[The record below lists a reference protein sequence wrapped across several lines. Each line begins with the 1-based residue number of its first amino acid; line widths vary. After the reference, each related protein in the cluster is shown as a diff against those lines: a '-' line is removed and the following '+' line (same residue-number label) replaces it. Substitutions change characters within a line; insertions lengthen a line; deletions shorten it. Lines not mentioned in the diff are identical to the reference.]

1 MNALRTRWVSAL
13 LAPRHV
19 DDYLELLDAT
29 WSVREIR
36 ARVVG
41 VRGEADHATSLLLE
55 PNAIWRGF
63 RAGQF
68 VRVSVDI
75 SGVRHERCFSLS
87 SAPSDGTP
95 LRLTIKSIPGG
106 RVSAWAPSATRHDV
120 LRMSQAVGEFIVP
133 RPAPRRLL
141 CISGGSGITPIVSI
155 VRELLATG
163 YAGRITCLHYARRDM
178 ILGGELAALARRDD
192 RLEVVTCFTQ
202 PARDAI
208 GNRARFSL
216 AQLEACAPDWT
227 ECETYLCGPDTL
239 ANDVTALYHE
249 HGAGSRLHVER
260 FAGNPVRVQVENA
273 SARYRLVL
281 ARSQRVVDAHDGAS
295 LLEQAERSG
304 IQPAHGC
311 RMGICYT
318 CKCTKRSGAVL
329 NMLTGEISVEPNQDI
344 QLCVSAP
351 RSDVTLDL

>member
-1 MNALRTRWVSAL
+1 MPALRARLVSAL
-13 LAPRHV
+13 IAPRHI

-29 WSVREIR
+29 WSVREVR

-41 VRGEADHATSLLLE
+41 VRGEADRATSLLLA
-55 PNAIWRGF
+55 PNGNWRGF

-75 SGVRHERCFSLS
+75 AAVRHERCFSLS

-95 LRLTIKSIPGG
+95 LRITIKSIPGG
-106 RVSAWAPSATRHDV
+106 RVSGWARGAARRDV
-120 LRMSQAVGEFIVP
+120 VRISQACGEFVVP

-163 YAGRITCLHYARRDM
+163 YAGRITCLHYARRDV

-192 RLEVVTCFTQ
+192 RLDIVTRFTQ
-202 PARDAI
+202 PASGAE
-208 GNRARFSL
+208 GSRARFSL

-239 ANDVTALYHE
+239 ASEVAALYHE
-249 HGAGSRLHVER
+249 HQADGRLHVER
-260 FAGNPVRVQVENA
+260 FIGAAAAVQVEDA

-281 ARSQRVVDAHDGAS
+281 ARSQRVVEMHGGAS
-295 LLEQAERSG
+295 LLEQAERAG

-311 RMGICYT
+311 RMGICHT
-318 CKCTKRSGAVL
+318 CKCTKRSGTVL
-329 NMLTGEISVEPNQDI
+329 NMLTGEMSGEPNQDI